1 MMSPPP
7 SANST
12 AVTELSRTRGPL
24 EQPRDDGCHHVHPR
38 ANPLLVRHRHVSAYP
53 RVELIRVPPQHLRPK
68 RPPRIVA
75 GNIHSAQQHFT
86 NRALVRLAP
95 RRLRVER
102 PRNVRVGDR
111 LAAVRHR
118 RRHAPLPSIP
128 GGVNRRLGS
137 GRRLTHR
144 PLAPLR
150 ILAALLVE
158 HALRRLVALA
168 RRARLRLRRG
178 LPPPLPGVAVVVID
192 AELFS
197 FFRRHPGPHVLRVR
211 LLLLPP
217 RVRAPVVWVIVL
229 VRRVERVHLV
239 PGSNPGGAA
248 AELVDLLAHRR
259 FIAQF
264 SAPLRLVQLLDR
276 WTGSE
281 ALVFVGI
288 APAAGP
294 GFAPRVELAHACRAC
309 FRGAL
314 RDGRRGLPGVVSRVR
329 AGAGAGQASGDGDVV
344 RGAVRGE
351 VRGCI
356 AASVRGCDVRA
367 ALDEPSREVV
377 VAGDARE
384 VQRGATVGVH
394 RLDI

>member
-1 MMSPPP
+1 M
-7 SANST
+7 
-12 AVTELSRTRGPL
+12 
-24 EQPRDDGCHHVHPR
+24 
-38 ANPLLVRHRHVSAYP
+38 
-53 RVELIRVPPQHLRPK
+53 
-68 RPPRIVA
+68 
-75 GNIHSAQQHFT
+75 
-86 NRALVRLAP
+86 
-95 RRLRVER
+95 
-102 PRNVRVGDR
+102 
-111 LAAVRHR
+111 
-118 RRHAPLPSIP
+118 
-128 GGVNRRLGS
+128 
-137 GRRLTHR
+137 
-144 PLAPLR
+144 
-150 ILAALLVE
+150 
-158 HALRRLVALA
+158 
-168 RRARLRLRRG
+168 
-178 LPPPLPGVAVVVID
+178 
-192 AELFS
+192 
-197 FFRRHPGPHVLRVR
+197 
-211 LLLLPP
+211 
-217 RVRAPVVWVIVL
+217 

-248 AELVDLLAHRR
+248 AELVDLLAHRG

-329 AGAGAGQASGDGDVV
+329 AGAGAGQAPGDGDVV

-394 RLDI
+394 RLDIQPGASRSAGRTLERLLAAAEASPRRRAEELALVLRPSPPRALPAGG